1 VTISSEQTEVTR
13 LLAAMH
19 AGDAG
24 AGDRLLP
31 LVYNELRR
39 AAARLLSAERAGHTF
54 TPTDLVHEAWLR
66 LGLSPAVTAPRLPA
80 ADRRH
85 FMGITIRAMRQV
97 LIDHARRRVAE
108 KRGGAA
114 IRVTLDERDGAR
126 GTSPEEVLALF
137 DAIERLGDV
146 DPRLRSVVEHRYLAG
161 LTEDETAELLQV
173 TTRTVQRDWAKARAW
188 LYRQLYQA
196 TTS

>member
-1 VTISSEQTEVTR
+1 MVSASDEAPVTQ
-13 LLAAMH
+13 LLARAR
-19 AGDAG
+19 AGDAQALG
-24 AGDRLLP
+24 EAYSA
-31 LVYNELRR
+31 VYDELKRAARSQLRR
-39 AAARLLSAERAGHTF
+39 MRDAFETTA
-54 TPTDLVHEAWLR
+54 LVHEAYLKLAGGAQLAAVDR
-66 LGLSPAVTAPRLPA
+66 NHLLALSA
-80 ADRRH
+80 
-85 FMGITIRAMRQV
+85 RAMRQV

-137 DAIERLGDV
+137 DAIERLGEV

>member
-1 VTISSEQTEVTR
+1 
-13 LLAAMH
+13 
-19 AGDAG
+19 
-24 AGDRLLP
+24 
-31 LVYNELRR
+31 
-39 AAARLLSAERAGHTF
+39 
-54 TPTDLVHEAWLR
+54 
-66 LGLSPAVTAPRLPA
+66 
-80 ADRRH
+80 
-85 FMGITIRAMRQV
+85 MGIAVRAMRQV

-137 DAIERLGDV
+137 DAIERLGEV

-188 LYRQLYQA
+188 LYRQLYRPPA
-196 TTS
+196 S

>member
-1 VTISSEQTEVTR
+1 MQLEQQIAEHYEELKRVAHR
-13 LLAAMH
+13 MLQRS
-19 AGDAG
+19 DATLQTT
-24 AGDRLLP
+24 A
-31 LVYNELRR
+31 
-39 AAARLLSAERAGHTF
+39 
-54 TPTDLVHEAWLR
+54 LVHELFLKLKSHGGTEGEAHLMN
-66 LGLSPAVTAPRLPA
+66 LA
-80 ADRRH
+80 A
-85 FMGITIRAMRQV
+85 RAMRQV

-137 DAIERLGDV
+137 DAIERLGEV